1 MAFLQFPNQ
10 QYFRIL
16 DTDTETRLGYFNL
29 DHATE
34 LAHVMLTIYVNGT
47 IPSAFDMTLNVYSSS
62 RYSSPLYTSEAAEI
76 SVATLVPTYVTN
88 WLGNIYLDF
97 DRNPLNPNINYYLS
111 VETNGYTRNG
121 DIYYV
126 GVNLDW
132 YSPVNNQLSAT
143 EAGARMRIL
152 GYR

>member
-62 RYSSPLYTSEAAEI
+62 RYTVPLYSSTAAEI
-76 SVATLVPTYVTN
+76 STTTLVPTYTN
-88 WLGNIYLDF
+88 TTQNKLLITHALVI
-97 DRNPLNPNINYYLS
+97 LTHTALS
-111 VETNGYTRNG
+111 
-121 DIYYV
+121 
-126 GVNLDW
+126 
-132 YSPVNNQLSAT
+132 
-143 EAGARMRIL
+143 
-152 GYR
+152 